1 MLLKDIQTSSQT
13 PPPDTAPPF
22 LSDCQDVFHDVLL
35 SCGVDCCEC
44 GAKRDTGA
52 SLPYCTLA
60 KNTDDVFV
68 FLLGYC
74 TLKNKTVYLYLYL
87 V

>member
-1 MLLKDIQTSSQT
+1 MMYYCHVVWIVVE
-13 PPPDTAPPF
+13 F
-22 LSDCQDVFHDVLL
+22 
-35 SCGVDCCEC
+35 

-74 TLKNKTVYLYLYL
+74 TLKNDKDGVFVFVLGLIICH
-87 V
+87 

>member
-1 MLLKDIQTSSQT
+1 MLKTSKLHPKRPPLTQTHRSYLIVKMY
-13 PPPDTAPPF
+13 F
-22 LSDCQDVFHDVLL
+22 MMYYCHVVWI
-35 SCGVDCCEC
+35 VVEC
-44 GAKRDTGA
+44 GTKRDTGA

-74 TLKNKTVYLYLYL
+74 TLKNKTGYLYLYL